1 MISFVFQEDIVSLE
15 KQVTSLKSSLQDR
28 TAKLTTSQETVKRLE
43 QQLEEVCVTLLFCRD
58 TSEIN
63 SKSAWQA

>member
-43 QQLEEVCVTLLFCRD
+43 QQVEEVCVTLLFCRD

-63 SKSAWQA
+63 SKTAWQA